1 MKNGVKS
8 PICKF
13 LTKNKIKPK
22 LHLKTAKM
30 EASLLVQCLRLHAPN
45 AGVPGLI
52 LGWGIKIPHEATQES
67 SNAATKDPTCRN

>member
-13 LTKNKIKPK
+13 LMKNQIKPK
-22 LHLKTAKM
+22 LHLNTAKM
-30 EASLLVQCLRLHAPN
+30 EASLLVQWLRFHAPS

-52 LGWGIKIPHEATQES
+52 LGWGIKIPHEAT
-67 SNAATKDPTCRN
+67 